1 MSAGD
6 PYLVWMA
13 SKIREEH
20 GTDQRIAKEMERHA
34 RILWVDPPVSLATPA
49 RRRFG
54 ATRTVRPV
62 LSRLSERV
70 TRLTPAAPPGM
81 TRVGIRATTAPVL
94 RAQVRWV
101 LRRMDIKP
109 FAVVSTNLYDVHGRW
124 GTGVVSALH
133 GADDYVAG
141 AELMGLSASRLRIQE
156 KRAVESADIVTAI
169 SPLLADRWAE
179 LRGTPVP
186 LIPNGCTPLAP
197 GTSTLPLDLRNLPRP
212 LVGLVGRLNKRIDMD
227 LLEAIVDEGFSLL
240 IVGPNESRWEPQRFD
255 ALVSRPK
262 VHYVGRVPEE
272 QAPAYIAATDV
283 GITPYLDSQFNRA
296 SFPLKTLDYLSA
308 GRPMVSTDL
317 PAARWL
323 RDDLTRC
330 KPQVAPQRILALA
343 DNQDAFIRA
352 LRKMVGE
359 PGQPADAGSGRVGAE
374 SARAEACQAFAARH
388 TWSRRADALAEAIGL
403 IPEPDRSAAQ
413 PSRWPA
419 DMPVT

>member
-1 MSAGD
+1 
-6 PYLVWMA
+6 
-13 SKIREEH
+13 
-20 GTDQRIAKEMERHA
+20 
-34 RILWVDPPVSLATPA
+34 
-49 RRRFG
+49 
-54 ATRTVRPV
+54 
-62 LSRLSERV
+62 
-70 TRLTPAAPPGM
+70 
-81 TRVGIRATTAPVL
+81 
-94 RAQVRWV
+94 
-101 LRRMDIKP
+101 MDIKP

-186 LIPNGCTPLAP
+186 LIPNGCTPLEP
-197 GTSTLPLDLRNLPRP
+197 GTSAPPLDHRDLPRP

-227 LLEAIVDEGFSLL
+227 LLEAIVDEGTRFSSSVPMNHSGNRSVPSTGLAAEGAL
-240 IVGPNESRWEPQRFD
+240 CRDEFLKNE
-255 ALVSRPK
+255 
-262 VHYVGRVPEE
+262 
-272 QAPAYIAATDV
+272 APAYIAATDI

-308 GRPMVSTDL
+308 GRPTVSTDL

-323 RDDLTRC
+323 LDDLTRSE
-330 KPQVAPQRILALA
+330 PQVAPERILALA

-359 PGQPADAGSGRVGAE
+359 PGQPADAGSGRRGAE

-388 TWSRRADALAEAIGL
+388 TWSRRADALAVAIGL
-403 IPEPDRSAAQ
+403 TPEPDRSAAQ
-413 PSRWPA
+413 RRAGLRTCQQPSLYRPSHFIFGHFSGTLLVA
-419 DMPVT
+419 VGFQPCRMRYRKNVHLVCPSDRYCSAPSSANSNCAVLLKRSKPTRCCAT